1 MGPWGY
7 IGLAYGLAVVT
18 LVGYGWSLASRI
30 RKQRIRLER
39 ERAGQEETSP

>member
-7 IGLAYGLAVVT
+7 IGLAYGLAAVT

-30 RKQRIRLER
+30 RERRVRLER
-39 ERAGQEETSP
+39 KRAGQAETSP